1 MESENFNP
9 KKCCVPDCEDLYS
22 KRHRFPRPDREV
34 ELFKIW
40 VDKVKNPLFNG
51 KTDEQIYKT
60 YLVCDV
66 HFRNDFKVVSHRGL
80 SKIAFPTLYLLDQ
93 EQGSEFLVPIINPGE
108 GTSTSRL
115 ELHEIHSH
123 NAVGNSSSC
132 ASLIVGK
139 RKKSILQELN
149 LKRSQLTD
157 RERFMYRKVMYWSYR
172 VTKLQTRITSMKKK
186 IEIAER
192 AGPHLPQTYRSAYCG
207 RKNKKNEGIMLH
219 TSIQPPGGILDEEN
233 LTVDL
238 ISTLSLLLLLGLYV
252 FLIWLLEVGTVRN
265 ICVPYNN

>member
-66 HFRNDFKVVSHRGL
+66 NFRNDFKVVSHRGL
-80 SKIAFPTLYLLDQ
+80 SKIAFPTLYLLESSNGNIEDNQIPVKRAKVDNLIDEVTIDQ
-93 EQGSEFLVPIINPGE
+93 EQGSKFLVPIINPGE

-132 ASLIVGK
+132 ASLIVGE
-139 RKKSILQELN
+139 KKSEKEKKEKLKSIILEDTPSPKPKRPKNEVQEDLLN
-149 LKRSQLTD
+149 ENR
-157 RERFMYRKVMYWSYR
+157 
-172 VTKLQTRITSMKKK
+172 
-186 IEIAER
+186 
-192 AGPHLPQTYRSAYCG
+192 
-207 RKNKKNEGIMLH
+207 KKNEPRDLAEP
-219 TSIQPPGGILDEEN
+219 TPPEVPEKEKEEN
-233 LTVDL
+233 PEAKRQKFNLEEY
-238 ISTLSLLLLLGLYV
+238 LGKRKT
-252 FLIWLLEVGTVRN
+252 FF
-265 ICVPYNN
+265 

>member
-1 MESENFNP
+1 MVLFFLNMESENFNP

-66 HFRNDFKVVSHRGL
+66 HFRNYFKVVSHRGL
-80 SKIAFPTLYLLDQ
+80 SKIAFPTLYLLESSNENIEDNQIPVKRAKVDNLIDEVTIDQ

-132 ASLIVGK
+132 ASSIV
-139 RKKSILQELN
+139 
-149 LKRSQLTD
+149 
-157 RERFMYRKVMYWSYR
+157 
-172 VTKLQTRITSMKKK
+172 
-186 IEIAER
+186 
-192 AGPHLPQTYRSAYCG
+192 
-207 RKNKKNEGIMLH
+207 
-219 TSIQPPGGILDEEN
+219 GGILDEEN

>member
-22 KRHRFPRPDREV
+22 KRHRFRRPDREV

-80 SKIAFPTLYLLDQ
+80 SKIAFPTLYLLESSNENIEDNQIPVKRAKVDNLIDEVTIDQ

-149 LKRSQLTD
+149 LKR
-157 RERFMYRKVMYWSYR
+157 
-172 VTKLQTRITSMKKK
+172 KLLQPYINPFTAALVRI
-186 IEIAER
+186 
-192 AGPHLPQTYRSAYCG
+192 
-207 RKNKKNEGIMLH
+207 
-219 TSIQPPGGILDEEN
+219 
-233 LTVDL
+233 
-238 ISTLSLLLLLGLYV
+238 YV